1 MRCSTPAVRTTRD
14 TSKQYRK
21 GFELL
26 HETNTKHKMSGRFF
40 AGSSGSDSDSSSD
53 SGSDSDN
60 EEVKGKVT
68 GGKNQWNLSSSDSD
82 SEDEGRVVKS
92 GKTKRFEALQTTT
105 EDIKK
110 KIRINDW
117 NQVLELNIKLEKTV
131 KSLAND
137 FKTEGVPSFYLKFL
151 MNLEDDLLAAVK
163 NKSIKLSKT
172 NSKSL
177 NRMKHNLKKNEHIV
191 SFAEEVEKYRANPVD
206 DDDDDSSSSSDSD
219 NSSSSSD
226 SDSESDSDS
235 DSDSDSNADKKS
247 VDSDSDGEPNWEGSD
262 DSDSDSDSE
271 DEREQLTGRARWLK
285 KKPSASSKPEKAAE
299 SRKDRQDRQRLQ
311 AEERKKQMLLKKV
324 EKKKEEEFTPAVLR
338 REMKKI
344 IAARGK
350 RGTDDEAQI
359 KKLLEL
365 SHRVSNLMI
374 CIFDEHIQMHTHTHS
389 PFFSFSPCLAFTSP
403 VQ

>member
-1 MRCSTPAVRTTRD
+1 M
-14 TSKQYRK
+14 
-21 GFELL
+21 L
-26 HETNTKHKMSGRFF
+26 HEANTKHTMSGRFF

-177 NRMKHNLKKNEHIV
+177 NRMKHNLKKRAHCILCRR
-191 SFAEEVEKYRANPVD
+191 SEKYRANPVD
-206 DDDDDSSSSSDSD
+206 DDT
-219 NSSSSSD
+219 
-226 SDSESDSDS
+226 
-235 DSDSDSNADKKS
+235 ATTPLPRTAIAA
-247 VDSDSDGEPNWEGSD
+247 V
-262 DSDSDSDSE
+262 
-271 DEREQLTGRARWLK
+271 A
-285 KKPSASSKPEKAAE
+285 AIVIAKAAIATAIVIVT
-299 SRKDRQDRQRLQ
+299 L
-311 AEERKKQMLLKKV
+311 
-324 EKKKEEEFTPAVLR
+324 TR
-338 REMKKI
+338 R
-344 IAARGK
+344 
-350 RGTDDEAQI
+350 T
-359 KKLLEL
+359 
-365 SHRVSNLMI
+365 
-374 CIFDEHIQMHTHTHS
+374 
-389 PFFSFSPCLAFTSP
+389 
-403 VQ
+403 

>member
-1 MRCSTPAVRTTRD
+1 
-14 TSKQYRK
+14 
-21 GFELL
+21 
-26 HETNTKHKMSGRFF
+26 MSGRFF

-53 SGSDSDN
+53 SGSESDN

-177 NRMKHNLKKNEHIV
+177 NRMKHNLKKT
-191 SFAEEVEKYRANPVD
+191 STLYP
-206 DDDDDSSSSSDSD
+206 
-219 NSSSSSD
+219 
-226 SDSESDSDS
+226 
-235 DSDSDSNADKKS
+235 
-247 VDSDSDGEPNWEGSD
+247 
-262 DSDSDSDSE
+262 
-271 DEREQLTGRARWLK
+271 
-285 KKPSASSKPEKAAE
+285 
-299 SRKDRQDRQRLQ
+299 LQ
-311 AEERKKQMLLKKV
+311 
-324 EKKKEEEFTPAVLR
+324 
-338 REMKKI
+338 
-344 IAARGK
+344 
-350 RGTDDEAQI
+350 
-359 KKLLEL
+359 KKLKSTE
-365 SHRVSNLMI
+365 R
-374 CIFDEHIQMHTHTHS
+374 IQSMTMTTTT
-389 PFFSFSPCLAFTSP
+389 PLLG
-403 VQ
+403 QR

>member
-1 MRCSTPAVRTTRD
+1 MKLDQVI
-14 TSKQYRK
+14 QYEDIDEKRPKGKKRAKK
-21 GFELL
+21 GFRAL
-26 HETNTKHKMSGRFF
+26 
-40 AGSSGSDSDSSSD
+40 SDN
-53 SGSDSDN
+53 DN

-219 NSSSSSD
+219 NSSSDNNISDNNSSD
-226 SDSESDSDS
+226 E
-235 DSDSDSNADKKS
+235 
-247 VDSDSDGEPNWEGSD
+247 
-262 DSDSDSDSE
+262 
-271 DEREQLTGRARWLK
+271 
-285 KKPSASSKPEKAAE
+285 
-299 SRKDRQDRQRLQ
+299 
-311 AEERKKQMLLKKV
+311 
-324 EKKKEEEFTPAVLR
+324 
-338 REMKKI
+338 
-344 IAARGK
+344 
-350 RGTDDEAQI
+350 
-359 KKLLEL
+359 
-365 SHRVSNLMI
+365 
-374 CIFDEHIQMHTHTHS
+374 
-389 PFFSFSPCLAFTSP
+389 
-403 VQ
+403 